1 MWPSRPYN
9 RDTLLGLAKGTLI
22 VVYRKKVLFYSHIL
36 GIKLYDFIVNQLIW
50 FETAKPAGIKL
61 HVGLSQA
68 LSQVGLGYT
77 QAVRKI
83 VIYFGERGLFDAY
96 LLSLGALFFAVGS
109 RRGHACLL
117 ETLQVFH
124 ILVSLNI
131 STLALIKEFAVQNYY
146 CSSHE
151 TLVNKAIVL
160 MQGFIQSH
168 MQTAEHL
175 HSEKVF
181 RKESNISGAR
191 YHLVTTYSGTASCC
205 PNHADRPKSQ
215 IFRSQVEFKSKFEGF
230 KSR

>member
-50 FETAKPAGIKL
+50 FATAKPAGIKL

-117 ETLQVFH
+117 ETLQVVLAPVSVSAMFAQWLVRTH
-124 ILVSLNI
+124 VVLSGILWRAMRGISYPCILEYFDIGLGKEREDVRESSGFSL
-131 STLALIKEFAVQNYY
+131 TLACLLFVPLIL
-146 CSSHE
+146 
-151 TLVNKAIVL
+151 TLPTIGWYSIFVCILNGV
-160 MQGFIQSH
+160 IQKSIYGCL
-168 MQTAEHL
+168 EL
-175 HSEKVF
+175 
-181 RKESNISGAR
+181 IS
-191 YHLVTTYSGTASCC
+191 
-205 PNHADRPKSQ
+205 
-215 IFRSQVEFKSKFEGF
+215 F
-230 KSR
+230 